1 MDLCITISEINW
13 SLTKDV
19 VSIVGTIGALTIGGL
34 GLFTW
39 RRQLRGTSEYEVAKK
54 AILKTYEVQQALQ
67 TVRNPMLYLSK
78 EEVEAGRRLE
88 EEQRIYSERMTYLNE
103 KWAELQTIRLE
114 AKVIWGKEAQ
124 ESFNEIQQRIGNLR
138 GAIWLHFWMKGA
150 YAGPGATVDNSPER
164 VTENDKIVYFTSE
177 EDEFSQ
183 QIAESTAKVEKF
195 FGPKVRT
202 K

>member
-88 EEQRIYSERMTYLNE
+88 EEQRIYSERMIYLNE

-124 ESFNEIQQRIGNLR
+124 DSFNEIQQRIGNLR

-164 VTENDKIVYFTSE
+164 VRENDKIVYFTSE

>member
-1 MDLCITISEINW
+1 MDLCITISETNW

-39 RRQLRGTSEYEVAKK
+39 RRQLRGTSEYGVAKK

-67 TVRNPMLYLSK
+67 SVRNPMLYLSR

-88 EEQRIYSERMTYLNE
+88 EEQRIYSERMTYLYE

-114 AKVIWGKEAQ
+114 TKVIWGKEAHD
-124 ESFNEIQQRIGNLR
+124 SFNEIQQRIGDVR

-164 VTENDKIVYFTSE
+164 VGENDKIVYFTSE
-177 EDEFSQ
+177 EDDFSKK
-183 QIAESTAKVEKF
+183 IAESTAKVEEF
-195 FGPKVRT
+195 FGSKARA

>member
-39 RRQLRGTSEYEVAKK
+39 SRQLRGTSEYEVAKK

-67 TVRNPMLYLSK
+67 SVRNPMLYLSK

-103 KWAELQTIRLE
+103 KWAELQTVRLE
-114 AKVIWGKEAQ
+114 TKVIWGNEAQ
-124 ESFNEIQQRIGNLR
+124 DSFNEIQQRIGDLR

-164 VTENDKIVYFTSE
+164 VRENDKIVYFTSE
-177 EDEFSQ
+177 EDDFSQ
-183 QIAESTAKVEKF
+183 KIAESTAKVEKF
-195 FGPKVRT
+195 FGAKVRT

>member
-1 MDLCITISEINW
+1 LDLCITVSDINW

-39 RRQLRGTSEYEVAKK
+39 SRQLRGTSEYEVAKK
-54 AILKTYEVQQALQ
+54 AILNTYEVQQALQ
-67 TVRNPMLYLSK
+67 SVRNPMLYLSK

-103 KWAELQTIRLE
+103 KWAELQTVRLE
-114 AKVIWGKEAQ
+114 AKVIWGNEAQ
-124 ESFNEIQQRIGNLR
+124 DSFNEIQQRIGDLR

-164 VTENDKIVYFTSE
+164 VRENDKIVYFTSE
-177 EDEFSQ
+177 EDDFSQ
-183 QIAESTAKVEKF
+183 KIAESTAKVEKF
-195 FGPKVRT
+195 FGSKVRT

>member
-13 SLTKDV
+13 SQTKDV
-19 VSIVGTIGALTIGGL
+19 VSIIGTIGALIIGGL

-39 RRQLRGTSEYEVAKK
+39 RRQLRGTSEYEIAKK
-54 AILKTYEVQQALQ
+54 AILKSYEVHQALQ
-67 TVRNPMLYLSK
+67 SVRNPMLYLSK

-88 EEQRIYSERMTYLNE
+88 EQQRIYSERMKYLYE

-114 AKVIWGKEAQ
+114 TKVIWGEDAHN
-124 ESFNEIQQRIGNLR
+124 SFNEIHQRIVDIN

-150 YAGPGATVDNSPER
+150 YAGPGATIDNSPER
-164 VTENDKIVYFTSE
+164 VIENDKLVYFSSE
-177 EDEFSQ
+177 EDDFSQ
-183 QIAESTAKVEKF
+183 KIYESTAKVEEF
-195 FGPKVRT
+195 FRSKVRG